1 MIYLIIKKKGNEN
14 MNKAIEIAEYII
26 KKYNEMEVEITN
38 LRLQSL
44 LFLLQKEFIKKN
56 GKKLFS
62 DEISAWNYGPIVEN
76 VYYNFCGFG
85 SLPLWIFK
93 EFEEPEKINKEIK
106 VFIYDFISKFK
117 NYDYYELHNLSKLP
131 NGAWENAIKRK
142 GYIEEYDILNEIEN
156 SKSRSVRIMESIL
169 KELKNLS
176 FEERKK
182 LSDKLNEYME
192 NL

>member
-1 MIYLIIKKKGNEN
+1 

-26 KKYNEMEVEITN
+26 KKYNKMEIEITN
-38 LRLQSL
+38 LQLQSL

-62 DEISAWNYGPIVEN
+62 EEISAWNYGPIVEN
-76 VYYNFCGFG
+76 VYYDYCGFG

-106 VFIYDFISKFK
+106 VFIDDFIGEFK
-117 NYDYYELHNLSKLP
+117 NYDYYKLYELSKLP
-131 NGAWENAIKRK
+131 NGAWESAIKRK
-142 GYIEEYDILNEIEN
+142 GNIEEYDILKEIEH
-156 SKSRSVRIMESIL
+156 SKSRSVRILESIL
-169 KELKNLS
+169 KEIKNFS
-176 FEERKK
+176 FEERKQ
-182 LSDKLNEYME
+182 LSDKLNEYVE

>member
-1 MIYLIIKKKGNEN
+1 MKKYNAN
-14 MNKAIEIAEYII
+14 EIAEYII
-26 KKYNEMEVEITN
+26 KKYNEIKVEITN
-38 LRLQSL
+38 LYLQSL

-62 DEISAWNYGPIVEN
+62 DEISAWNYGPIIEN
-76 VYYNFCGFG
+76 VYYDYSGFG

-106 VFIYDFISKFK
+106 VFIDDFISKFK
-117 NYDYYELHNLSKLP
+117 NYDYYELHNLSKFP
-131 NGAWENAIKRK
+131 NGAWENAIKRES
-142 GYIEEYDILNEIEN
+142 YIEEYDILNEIEH
-156 SKSRSVRIMESIL
+156 SKSKSVRIMESIL

>member
-1 MIYLIIKKKGNEN
+1 

-131 NGAWENAIKRK
+131 NGAWENTIKRK

-169 KELKNLS
+169 MELKNLS

>member
-1 MIYLIIKKKGNEN
+1 

-62 DEISAWNYGPIVEN
+62 DEISDWNYGPIVEN

>member
-1 MIYLIIKKKGNEN
+1 

-26 KKYNEMEVEITN
+26 KKYNKMEVEITN
-38 LRLQSL
+38 LHLQSL

-76 VYYNFCGFG
+76 VYYDYCGFG

-106 VFIYDFISKFK
+106 IFIVDFISKFK
-117 NYDYYELHNLSKLP
+117 NYDYYELNNLSKLP
-131 NGAWENAIKRK
+131 NGAWENAMKRK
-142 GYIEEYDILNEIEN
+142 SYIEEYDILNEIEH

-169 KELKNLS
+169 KEIKNLS
-176 FEERKK
+176 FEEKK
-182 LSDKLNEYME
+182 QLSDKLNEYVK

>member
-1 MIYLIIKKKGNEN
+1 
-14 MNKAIEIAEYII
+14 MNKAIEIAEYVI
-26 KKYNEMEVEITN
+26 KKYNKRKIEITN

-76 VYYNFCGFG
+76 VYYDYCGFG

-93 EFEEPEKINKEIK
+93 EFEEPEKINKEIT

-169 KELKNLS
+169 MEIKNLS
-176 FEERKK
+176 FEERKQ
-182 LSDKLNEYME
+182 LSDKLNEYVE
-192 NL
+192 TL

>member
-1 MIYLIIKKKGNEN
+1 

-26 KKYNEMEVEITN
+26 KKYNKMEIEITN
-38 LRLQSL
+38 LHLQSL

-62 DEISAWNYGPIVEN
+62 DEISTWNYGPIVEN
-76 VYYNFCGFG
+76 VYYDYCGFG
-85 SLPLWIFK
+85 SLPLWIFN
-93 EFEEPEKINKEIK
+93 EFEKPEKIDKEIK
-106 VFIYDFISKFK
+106 VFIDDFISKFK
-117 NYDYYELHNLSKLP
+117 NYDYLEIYNLSKLP

-142 GYIEEYDILNEIEN
+142 SYIEEYDILNEIEN

-169 KELKNLS
+169 KEIKNFS
-176 FEERKK
+176 FEERKQ
-182 LSDKLNEYME
+182 LSDKLNEYVE

>member
-1 MIYLIIKKKGNEN
+1 MKKYNAN
-14 MNKAIEIAEYII
+14 EIAEYII
-26 KKYNEMEVEITN
+26 KKYNEIKVEITN
-38 LRLQSL
+38 LYLQSL

-62 DEISAWNYGPIVEN
+62 DEISAWNYGPIIEN
-76 VYYNFCGFG
+76 VYYDYSGFG

-106 VFIYDFISKFK
+106 VFIDDFISKFK

-131 NGAWENAIKRK
+131 NGAWENAIKRES
-142 GYIEEYDILNEIEN
+142 YIEEYDILNEIEH
-156 SKSRSVRIMESIL
+156 SKSKSVRIMESIL
-169 KELKNLS
+169 KEIKNLS
-176 FEERKK
+176 FEEKK
-182 LSDKLNEYME
+182 QLSNKLNEYVE

>member
-1 MIYLIIKKKGNEN
+1 MKKYN
-14 MNKAIEIAEYII
+14 AIEIAEYII

-38 LRLQSL
+38 LSLQSI

-56 GKKLFS
+56 KRELFT
-62 DEISAWNYGPIVEN
+62 DKISAWNYGPIVEN
-76 VYYNFCGFG
+76 VYYDYSGFG

-106 VFIYDFISKFK
+106 IFIDDFIGEFK
-117 NYDYYELHNLSKLP
+117 NYDYYKLYDLSKLP
-131 NGAWENAIKRK
+131 NGAWENARKRK
-142 GYIEEYDILNEIEN
+142 SYIEEYDILNEIEN

-169 KELKNLS
+169 KEIKNLS
-176 FEERKK
+176 FEERKQ
-182 LSDKLNEYME
+182 LSDKLNEYVG

>member
-1 MIYLIIKKKGNEN
+1 MKKYNAN
-14 MNKAIEIAEYII
+14 EIAEYII
-26 KKYNEMEVEITN
+26 KKYNEIKVEITN
-38 LRLQSL
+38 LYLQSL

-62 DEISAWNYGPIVEN
+62 DEISAWNYGPIIEN
-76 VYYNFCGFG
+76 VYYDYSGFG

-106 VFIYDFISKFK
+106 VFIDDFISKFK
-117 NYDYYELHNLSKLP
+117 NYDYLEIHNLSKLP
-131 NGAWENAIKRK
+131 NGAWENALKRK
-142 GYIEEYDILNEIEN
+142 SYIEEYDILNEIKN

-169 KELKNLS
+169 KEIKNLS
-176 FEERKK
+176 FEEKK
-182 LSDKLNEYME
+182 QLSDKLNEYVE

>member
-1 MIYLIIKKKGNEN
+1 
-14 MNKAIEIAEYII
+14 MNKAIEIAEYVI
-26 KKYNEMEVEITN
+26 KKYNKMKIEITN

-56 GKKLFS
+56 GKELFS

-76 VYYNFCGFG
+76 VYYAYCGFG

-106 VFIYDFISKFK
+106 IFIVDFISKFK
-117 NYDYYELHNLSKLP
+117 NYDYYELNNLSKLS
-131 NGAWENAIKRK
+131 NGAWENAMKRK
-142 GYIEEYDILNEIEN
+142 SYIEEYDILNEIEN

-169 KELKNLS
+169 KEIKNLS
-176 FEERKK
+176 FEERKQ
-182 LSDKLNEYME
+182 LSDKLNEYVE
-192 NL
+192 TL

>member
-1 MIYLIIKKKGNEN
+1 
-14 MNKAIEIAEYII
+14 MNKAIEIAEYVI
-26 KKYNEMEVEITN
+26 KKYNKMKIEITN
-38 LRLQSL
+38 LHLQSL

-56 GKKLFS
+56 GKELFS

-85 SLPLWIFK
+85 SLPLWIF
-93 EFEEPEKINKEIK
+93 EDFEENEKIDKEIK
-106 VFIYDFISKFK
+106 IFIDDFINKFK
-117 NYDYYELHNLSKLP
+117 NYDYYELHNLSKIP

-142 GYIEEYDILNEIEN
+142 SYIEEYDILNEIEN

-169 KELKNLS
+169 KEIKNLS
-176 FEERKK
+176 FEERKQ
-182 LSDKLNEYME
+182 LSDKLNEYVE

>member
-1 MIYLIIKKKGNEN
+1 MAEKNYFNSIWESKKGSGFQ
-14 MNKAIEIAEYII
+14 
-26 KKYNEMEVEITN
+26 V
-38 LRLQSL
+38 LQESEGNSVVDGVHIL
-44 LFLLQKEFIKKN
+44 ARVSGPSFFPDTTSRNNVHYPKE
-56 GKKLFS
+56 
-62 DEISAWNYGPIVEN
+62 
-76 VYYNFCGFG
+76 
-85 SLPLWIFK
+85 
-93 EFEEPEKINKEIK
+93 
-106 VFIYDFISKFK
+106 
-117 NYDYYELHNLSKLP
+117 
-131 NGAWENAIKRK
+131 AWENAIKRK